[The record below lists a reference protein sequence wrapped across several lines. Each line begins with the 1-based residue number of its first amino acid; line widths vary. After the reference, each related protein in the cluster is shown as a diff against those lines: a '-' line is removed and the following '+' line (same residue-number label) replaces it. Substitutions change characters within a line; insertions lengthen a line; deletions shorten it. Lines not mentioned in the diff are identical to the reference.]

1 MQIRSLLGIL
11 VSCCA
16 AFGCATP
23 ANEPAAGQLR
33 TVPDPV
39 VRTGS
44 RIPTN
49 DPAATSGTREI
60 TRDDWMDQKSREGSR
75 ASRQ

>member
-1 MQIRSLLGIL
+1 MRIRSLLSVL
-11 VSCCA
+11 VLCSTA
-16 AFGCATP
+16 YGCATP
-23 ANEPAAGQLR
+23 PNEPAAGQLR

-44 RIPTN
+44 RIPSS
-49 DPAATSGTREI
+49 DPAATSRTGEI
-60 TRDDWMDQKSREGSR
+60 TRDDWMDQKARQGAG